1 MGQAGIYH
9 RVIITAIFLAF
20 LIGQM
25 SKIALWREKLLVVM
39 MSKIW
44 CLKAVE
50 SLEFVTNAE
59 IEETEKQM
67 ATPGSDREREAHI
80 LHGAKASAVADGDSS
95 LKYISLSPQEVS
107 EHAG

>member
-1 MGQAGIYH
+1 M
-9 RVIITAIFLAF
+9 
-20 LIGQM
+20 
-25 SKIALWREKLLVVM
+25 
-39 MSKIW
+39 
-44 CLKAVE
+44 E

-95 LKYISLSPQEVS
+95 LKYISLSPQ
-107 EHAG
+107 